1 MVAAALLV
9 TGRGRLPLLGV
20 LVFVGAATLPAAA
33 AGALAVAAAGLRWS
47 TTSLAAVAGAQSV
60 LGPAVAVGSVAE
72 AGSAVLAAAGL
83 LVATSAPGRRPV
95 AVLAAVVLGLLA
107 ATVAVAPAAGGGVAP
122 RAAALVVGAVAGL
135 VAASLPAAPWR
146 SPAGVAC
153 ALVAAVLA
161 VVG

>member
-1 MVAAALLV
+1 MLLV

-60 LGPAVAVGSVAE
+60 LGPAVAVGSLAE
-72 AGSAVLAAAGL
+72 AGSAVLAAVGL
-83 LVATSAPGRRPV
+83 LVATSVPRRRPV
-95 AVLAAVVLGLLA
+95 AVFAAVVLGLVA
-107 ATVAVAPAAGGGVAP
+107 ATVAVAPTANDGVAP
-122 RAAALVVGAVAGL
+122 RAAALAVGAMAGL
-135 VAASLPAAPWR
+135 VAASLPASRWR
-146 SPAGVAC
+146 SIAGVGC
-153 ALVAAVLA
+153 AVGAALLA